1 MTGNEP
7 LRVRYTGTANQRVL
21 TRRDLAGKAAGN
33 LARAL
38 VFEPGDE
45 VLWPEWVEV
54 AGSEERGREVLAAQR
69 HEFELL
75 GEKPED
81 FDVDRAEEFNVGGTP
96 E

>member
-1 MTGNEP
+1 MTA

-21 TRRDLAGKAAGN
+21 TRRDLAGEDAGDS
-33 LARAL
+33 ARAL

-45 VLWPEWVEV
+45 VLWDEMVAV
-54 AGSEERGREVLAAQR
+54 AGSEERAREVLGAQR

-75 GEKPED
+75 GERPED
-81 FDVDRAEEFNVGGTP
+81 FDVDQVEEFNVGGTP